1 MKKFCLLTG
10 VTSGI
15 GYYLVKLLAQ
25 QNCTII
31 FIARNQQKAQNLKQ
45 ELIKNYHVETHYY
58 LADLSDLEQ
67 VRAVSGQIANDF
79 PRINLFIANA
89 GIMNRHKIYNR
100 QGIEQ
105 DLAVNFL
112 SNYIL
117 TVNLYQSLAAAAPAR
132 AIYTNSIAHKWCK
145 PKFDDLN
152 LQKTKFHAL
161 TAYCRSKLLQMLM
174 VKYFSRKI
182 PQNLI
187 KFYAIHPGNAWTN
200 IFVKYDKTNA
210 LVRWLMR
217 LALRSPHSAAKAIF
231 QLTKDDSNFPSGSYF
246 NIFSLSKPSKF
257 VENPGLQQKAIEIA
271 QKLTGLN
278 LNL

>member
-1 MKKFCLLTG
+1 MLTG

-15 GYYLVKLLAQ
+15 GYQLVKLLAAKDY
-25 QNCTII
+25 TIV
-31 FIARNQQKAQNLKQ
+31 FIARNKKKAEELKH
-45 ELIKNYHVETHYY
+45 ELIKNYHIETHYY

-67 VRAVSGQIANDF
+67 VRAISGQIANDF

-89 GIMNRHKIYNR
+89 GIMNRQKIYNQ

-132 AIYTNSIAHKWCK
+132 AIYTNSIAHKWCR

-152 LQKTKFHAL
+152 WQTDRFQTL

-174 VKYFSRKI
+174 MKYFARKI
-182 PQNLI
+182 PQNPI

-200 IFVKYDKTNA
+200 IFVKYDKA
-210 LVRWLMR
+210 SSILRMLMR

-231 QLTKDDSNFPSGSYF
+231 RLTDDKFDYPTGSYF
-246 NIFSLSKPSKF
+246 SVFRPSKPSKF

-271 QKLTGLN
+271 QKLTGVN